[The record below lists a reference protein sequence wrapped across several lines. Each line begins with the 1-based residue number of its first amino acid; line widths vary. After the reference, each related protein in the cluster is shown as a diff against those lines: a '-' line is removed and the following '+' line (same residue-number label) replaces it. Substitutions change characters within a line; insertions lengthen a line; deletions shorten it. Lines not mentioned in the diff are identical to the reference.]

1 VVEHHSDYAE
11 GGDEEE
17 AGETPVA
24 ASPSGERGEQARS
37 DVGPDGKRRRRRG
50 RRGGRRNRRD
60 RPEGRDQTANGNGNG
75 AQGNFGAASNDSP
88 GPFAADPFRPVTEP
102 AGEQPYAAAREP
114 APITTTPEPQP
125 ETSRRGS
132 TVREPVFFRRDDA
145 PANEPAPRAE
155 QEAPA
160 APVQEEIA
168 PERPRRSGW
177 WNRGR

>member
-1 VVEHHSDYAE
+1 
-11 GGDEEE
+11 
-17 AGETPVA
+17 
-24 ASPSGERGEQARS
+24 
-37 DVGPDGKRRRRRG
+37 
-50 RRGGRRNRRD
+50 
-60 RPEGRDQTANGNGNG
+60 
-75 AQGNFGAASNDSP
+75 
-88 GPFAADPFRPVTEP
+88 VTEP
-102 AGEQPYAAAREP
+102 AGEQPYEAAREP
-114 APITTTPEPQP
+114 APIDTTPEPQP

-145 PANEPAPRAE
+145 PATEPAPRAE